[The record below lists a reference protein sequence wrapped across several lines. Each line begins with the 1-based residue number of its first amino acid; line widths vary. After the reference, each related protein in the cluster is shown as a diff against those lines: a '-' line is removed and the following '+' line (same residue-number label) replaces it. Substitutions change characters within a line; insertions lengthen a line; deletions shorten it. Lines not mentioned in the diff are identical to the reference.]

1 VAIANAIANGDMER
15 AVTLMA
21 EHIDTTQ
28 QQFERK
34 IRDRIFTL
42 NNPV

>member
-1 VAIANAIANGDMER
+1 
-15 AVTLMA
+15 MA

-42 NNPV
+42 TRRP